1 MVLYIF
7 CYFFF
12 SAILTFMV
20 LLTTFFDQKRPKI
33 GYQKNTMVALLFA
46 LVQCLMC
53 RQSNF
58 SIGNFDSRVSCC

>member
-7 CYFFF
+7 CYLFF

-33 GYQKNTMVALLFA
+33 GYQTNTMVALLFA
-46 LVQCLMC
+46 LVQC
-53 RQSNF
+53 
-58 SIGNFDSRVSCC
+58 